1 MERRSHRYFLVSQ
14 LLILAIFSGVL
25 LWHVFRL
32 RPEERALYQELVHP
46 VTQSG
51 VPIEYQSRQYR
62 RDICR
67 DIFSDKLQTRLIAD
81 QGVMV
86 FIQDTKMPG
95 FVEELKHVECW
106 IQEDIE
112 ETPAGPIQTVRHIM
126 AEHACFDYRTN
137 TLTTEAI
144 SFERYVLPD
153 RKLNFTVGVPMMT
166 GQASSGVVTFTE
178 GKPNFEAK
186 RLKIQLP
193 GKIS

>member
-1 MERRSHRYFLVSQ
+1 MERRSHRFFLVSQ
-14 LLILAIFSGVL
+14 LFILAIVAGGL

-32 RPEERALYQELVHP
+32 TPEERVLYQELVHP
-46 VTQSG
+46 VTPSG

-62 RDICR
+62 QDICR
-67 DIFSDKLQTRLIAD
+67 DIYTDQLQTRLIAD

-86 FIQDTKMPG
+86 FIQDTTMPG

-106 IQEDIE
+106 IQEEIQ
-112 ETPAGPIQTVRHIM
+112 ETEAGTIQIVRHIM

-144 SFERYVLPD
+144 SFERYTLPD
-153 RKLNFTVGVPMMT
+153 KKLQFTMGVPMLT

-178 GKPNFEAK
+178 GRPNFEAK
-186 RLKIQLP
+186 RLKIQFP
-193 GKIS
+193 GKVS